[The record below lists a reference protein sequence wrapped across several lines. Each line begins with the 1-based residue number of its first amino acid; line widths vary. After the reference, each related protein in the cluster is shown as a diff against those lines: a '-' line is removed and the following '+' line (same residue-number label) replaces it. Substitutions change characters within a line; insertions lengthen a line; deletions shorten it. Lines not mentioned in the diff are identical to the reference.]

1 VWLSLYFSTFKK
13 KRFKL
18 NFTSKT
24 RRKNMKEILIYGA
37 LVAAVISASVPAI
50 QQLTTSMQNGSTQ
63 INTKLN
69 TEMNSILGTSSATAN

>member
-24 RRKNMKEILIYGA
+24 RRENMKEILIYGA

-63 INTKLN
+63 INAKLN
-69 TEMNSILGTSSATAN
+69 TEMNSILGTSSATAK

>member
-1 VWLSLYFSTFKK
+1 MWLSLYFSTFKR

-50 QQLTTSMQNGSTQ
+50 QQLTTSMQNSSTQ
-63 INTKLN
+63 INSKLN
-69 TEMNSILGTSSATAN
+69 TEMTSLLGTSSAAAN

>member
-63 INTKLN
+63 INAKLN
-69 TEMNSILGTSSATAN
+69 TEMNSILGTSSATAK

>member
-18 NFTSKT
+18 NFTNKT
-24 RRKNMKEILIYGA
+24 RRENMKEILIYGA

-69 TEMNSILGTSSATAN
+69 TEMKSILGTSTATAQ

>member
-1 VWLSLYFSTFKK
+1 
-13 KRFKL
+13 
-18 NFTSKT
+18 
-24 RRKNMKEILIYGA
+24 MKEILIYGA
-37 LVAAVISASVPAI
+37 LVVAVVSASVPAI